1 MLNTIKYSYHLK
13 RIIKIALLFLALI
26 IGIVTIYYT
35 SSLADKLKAE
45 EVKKME
51 LWAEAM
57 RAIADPEGDISNL
70 SFYDRIITDNT
81 TIPVVLARSNGKLQS
96 RNLDSLIAND
106 SILLRQKFERLKQ
119 IHEPIVIQLPDG
131 ENQYVY
137 YDDSILLQ
145 KLKYYPIFQL
155 GVVSIFLLIAYLAFS
170 YARRSEQNKVWVGL
184 AKETAHQ
191 LGTPMSS
198 LMAWIDLIEDDPS
211 QANDMAFGEMR
222 KDVDRLK
229 IITERFSKIGSD
241 PVLEIRPMDVVLKNA
256 VAYMS
261 NRSPKL
267 ISIDYQ
273 NKAEDLYCEI
283 NLPLFE
289 WVVENLVKN
298 AIDSMPK
305 GEGSIVVKLRKHK
318 GKAVIDFTDNG
329 SGIHPSKFKT
339 VFKPGFTTKK
349 RGWGLGLSLVK
360 RIVEHYHKGLIY
372 VKDSTLNKGT
382 TFRIILPIDKNG

>member
-1 MLNTIKYSYHLK
+1 
-13 RIIKIALLFLALI
+13 
-26 IGIVTIYYT
+26 
-35 SSLADKLKAE
+35 
-45 EVKKME
+45 
-51 LWAEAM
+51 
-57 RAIADPEGDISNL
+57 
-70 SFYDRIITDNT
+70 
-81 TIPVVLARSNGKLQS
+81 
-96 RNLDSLIAND
+96 
-106 SILLRQKFERLKQ
+106 
-119 IHEPIVIQLPDG
+119 
-131 ENQYVY
+131 
-137 YDDSILLQ
+137 
-145 KLKYYPIFQL
+145 
-155 GVVSIFLLIAYLAFS
+155 
-170 YARRSEQNKVWVGL
+170 
-184 AKETAHQ
+184 
-191 LGTPMSS
+191 
-198 LMAWIDLIEDDPS
+198 
-211 QANDMAFGEMR
+211 
-222 KDVDRLK
+222 
-229 IITERFSKIGSD
+229 
-241 PVLEIRPMDVVLKNA
+241 
-256 VAYMS
+256 MS

-382 TFRIILPIDKNG
+382 TFRIILPS

>member
-1 MLNTIKYSYHLK
+1 V
-13 RIIKIALLFLALI
+13 LLFLALV
-26 IGIVTIYYT
+26 IGVVTIYYT
-35 SSLADKLKAE
+35 TTLADKLKAE

-51 LWAEAM
+51 LWAEAN
-57 RAIADPEGDISNL
+57 RVIADPEGDVTNL
-70 SFYDRIITDNT
+70 SFYARIISENT
-81 TIPVVLARSNGKLQS
+81 TIPVVLDLGNGKLDS

-106 SILLRQKFERLKQ
+106 ATRLRKRFEKLKKVHQ
-119 IHEPIVIQLPDG
+119 PIVLDLGDG
-131 ENQYVY
+131 EKQYLY

-145 KLKYYPIFQL
+145 KLKYYPLFQL
-155 GVVSIFLLIAYLAFS
+155 GVVAIFLLISYLAFS

-198 LMAWIDLIEDDPS
+198 LMAWITLMEDDAAHAS
-211 QANDMAFGEMR
+211 EMAFGEMR
-222 KDVDRLK
+222 KDIDRLK

-241 PVLEIRPMDVVLKNA
+241 PVLETRPMDVVLKNA
-256 VAYMS
+256 VSYMS
-261 NRSPKL
+261 NRAPKM
-267 ISIDYQ
+267 ISINYF
-273 NKAEDLYCEI
+273 NKAEDLYCDV

-298 AIDSMPK
+298 AIDAMK
-305 GEGSIVVKLRKHK
+305 NGEGNIDVKLFKQK
-318 GKAVIDFTDNG
+318 KKAVIEFTDTG

-360 RIVEHYHKGLIY
+360 RIVEHYHSGLIY

-382 TFRIILPIDKNG
+382 TFRIILPTTENA